1 MAEITITKSNF
12 EDEVLKATVPVM
24 LDFWAQWCG
33 PCRMLAPAVA
43 EIAEKYAGKVK
54 VGKVNVDEE
63 PELAAAFRVESIP
76 MIVVMKDG
84 KAVSTSVGYRSA
96 EQLEEMLK

>member
-1 MAEITITKSNF
+1 MPEITITKSNF

-84 KAVSTSVGYRSA
+84 KAVSTYVGYRSA